1 MRRVACV
8 HSMASSLTHTSFET
22 AGSRLA
28 IEKGLKNAQMGGA
41 GRKATFFLLFELVEE
56 VDNKQDSLFLFFPV
70 IGQLMLFHF
79 I

>member
-28 IEKGLKNAQMGGA
+28 FEKGLKNAQMGGA
-41 GRKATFFLLFELVEE
+41 GRKVTFLFELVEE
-56 VDNKQDSLFLFFPV
+56 VDNKQDSLFLFF
-70 IGQLMLFHF
+70 QLSDS
-79 I
+79 